1 MIEEAEYASMNME
14 QRYQYALA
22 MKQKWDYQ
30 NQLDFAEQKGQSE
43 GKAEGLAEGRS
54 EGLAKGR
61 SEGLAEGRDTEKIET
76 ARRMLTDKL
85 PVETIM
91 KYTGLSVEQLRELSA
106 R

>member
-30 NQLDFAEQKGQSE
+30 NQLDFAEQKGRSE
-43 GKAEGLAEGRS
+43 GKA

-61 SEGLAEGRDTEKIET
+61 SEGLAEGHDAEKIET
-76 ARRMLTDKL
+76 ARRMLAMNL
-85 PVETIM
+85 EEETILAV
-91 KYTGLSVEQLRELSA
+91 TGLSVEQLRELTTK
-106 R
+106 

>member
-30 NQLDFAEQKGQSE
+30 NQLDFAEQKG
-43 GKAEGLAEGRS
+43 RS
-54 EGLAKGR
+54 EGHD
-61 SEGLAEGRDTEKIET
+61 EEKIET
-76 ARRMLTDKL
+76 ARRMLADKV
-85 PVETIM
+85 PTETIM
-91 KYTGLSVEQLRELSA
+91 KYTGLSIEQLRELTT

>member
-1 MIEEAEYASMNME
+1 MIEETEYASMNME

-30 NQLDFAEQKGQSE
+30 NQLDFAEQRGRSE
-43 GKAEGLAEGRS
+43 GKAEGLAEG
-54 EGLAKGR
+54 
-61 SEGLAEGRDTEKIET
+61 LAEGRDAEKIET

-91 KYTGLSVEQLRELSA
+91 KYTGLSVEQLRELST

>member
-30 NQLDFAEQKGQSE
+30 NQLDFAEQKGRSE
-43 GKAEGLAEGRS
+43 GKA

-91 KYTGLSVEQLRELSA
+91 KYTGLSVEQLRELSTE
-106 R
+106 

>member
-30 NQLDFAEQKGQSE
+30 NQLDFAEQKGRSE
-43 GKAEGLAEGRS
+43 GKA
-54 EGLAKGR
+54 
-61 SEGLAEGRDTEKIET
+61 EGLAEGRDTEKIET

-91 KYTGLSVEQLRELSA
+91 KYTGLSVEQLRELST

>member
-30 NQLDFAEQKGQSE
+30 NQLDFAEQKGRSE
-43 GKAEGLAEGRS
+43 GKAEGLAEG
-54 EGLAKGR
+54 
-61 SEGLAEGRDTEKIET
+61 LAEGHDEEKIET

>member
-30 NQLDFAEQKGQSE
+30 NQLDFAEQKGRSE
-43 GKAEGLAEGRS
+43 GKA
-54 EGLAKGR
+54 
-61 SEGLAEGRDTEKIET
+61 EGLAEGRDTEKIET

-91 KYTGLSVEQLRELSA
+91 KYTGLSVEQLRELSTE
-106 R
+106 

>member
-30 NQLDFAEQKGQSE
+30 NQLDFAEQKGRSE
-43 GKAEGLAEGRS
+43 GKA
-54 EGLAKGR
+54 
-61 SEGLAEGRDTEKIET
+61 EGLAEGRDTEKIET

-91 KYTGLSVEQLRELSA
+91 KYTGLSVEQLRELTTK
-106 R
+106 